1 MVYSYVLITLE
12 ETMQVSTMDNERIM
26 QQFERMND
34 MQKKAVLA
42 TEGPLLI
49 LAGAG
54 SGKTTVL
61 IQRIAHI
68 LGQGLCQPYQILAIT
83 FTNKAAGELKER
95 IADMIGEAGGD
106 VWASTFH
113 SFCARILRREIEC
126 IGYNRDFS
134 IYATDDSLRVIKD
147 IIKRL
152 ELDEKTLQPKMV
164 LGMISRAKDERISP
178 DEFLQANGSNYLTQ
192 CVQRVYA
199 GYCDALKEA
208 NALDFDD
215 MILKTVEILE
225 QFPEIRER
233 YGKQFHYV
241 MVDEYQDTN
250 PLQYQLVSLISEYH
264 KNICVVGD
272 DDQSIYKFRGA
283 TIENILS
290 FESSF
295 AGAQTIRLEQNYR
308 STENI
313 LESANAVIKNNKGRK
328 GKHLWTA
335 EKGGEKVYVNKLANE
350 YEESLFVADTI
361 IDMVGSG
368 KAKYKD
374 FAVLYRTNAQSNAI
388 ERSLVKSGIAYRVI
402 GGVRFYDRKEIRDI
416 LSYLFLIQ
424 NHNDNLRLKRIINEP
439 RRAIGPTTVARVE
452 EIASAYEIS
461 MFDVIS
467 HAEQY
472 PELAR
477 STASLKQFAALILH
491 LTQLKDD
498 GSLSQ
503 LVSELYTASG
513 YTQMLV
519 AENTEEAK
527 DRLANLQEFLST
539 VTLYEQSN
547 EEISLSMFLEEISL
561 MTDVD
566 QLEEQDDRVVLMT
579 LHSAKGLE
587 FDTVFMVGVE
597 EGIFPGM
604 QSIGNPDD
612 IEEERRLMYVGI
624 TRARKRL
631 YICHVAQRMIYGK
644 TGYYQPSRF
653 IKELPQANIE
663 KMYEERNATVSAFAT
678 AASRVP
684 AYTPHNPQSAKTSTV
699 GRASAAQ
706 CTDTYTPDMRVRHKA
721 FGDGTVLSTRD
732 MGNDTLLEIKF
743 DNFDAPKKV
752 MANFAKLEIL

>member
-1 MVYSYVLITLE
+1 MQQITLDSE
-12 ETMQVSTMDNERIM
+12 KIG
-26 QQFERMND
+26 QQYMRMNE
-34 MQKKAVLA
+34 MQKQAVLT

-68 LGQGLCQPYQILAIT
+68 LEKGLCRPYEILAIT

-95 IADMIGEAGGD
+95 ISEMIGQAGDD

-113 SFCARILRREIEC
+113 SFCARILRREIEN
-126 IGYNRDFS
+126 IGYGRDFS
-134 IYATDDSLRVIKD
+134 IYATDDCLRVIKD
-147 IIKRL
+147 IEKRL
-152 ELDEKTLQPKMV
+152 VIDEKSISPRMV
-164 LGMISRAKDERISP
+164 LNLISRAKDARVAPS
-178 DEFLQANGSNYLTQ
+178 DYLQVNGNNYLNQ
-192 CVQRVYA
+192 CIQRVYA
-199 GYCDALKEA
+199 EYCATLKDA

-225 QFPEIRER
+225 QFPEVCNR
-233 YGKQFHYV
+233 YAKQFKYV

-250 PLQYQLVSLISEYH
+250 PLQYQLISLISSYH

-290 FESSF
+290 FEKTF
-295 AGAQTIRLEQNYR
+295 EGAKIIRLEQNYR

-313 LESANAVIKNNKGRK
+313 LEAANAVIKHNQGRK

-335 EKGGEKVYVNKLANE
+335 VKGGEKVYVNRLANE
-350 YEESLFVADTI
+350 YEESMFVTDTI
-361 IDMVGSG
+361 LDMVA
-368 KAKYKD
+368 KREAKYKD

-388 ERSLVKSGIAYRVI
+388 ERSLVKSGVAYKVI

-439 RRAIGPTTVARVE
+439 KRAIGPTTVARIE
-452 EIASAYEIS
+452 ELASVRGMS
-461 MFDVIS
+461 MFDVICRVDS
-467 HAEQY
+467 F

-477 STASLKQFAALILH
+477 ASTSLKQFAALILR
-491 LTQLKDD
+491 LTQIKEEQPLSALVNELY
-498 GSLSQ
+498 SLS
-503 LVSELYTASG
+503 G
-513 YTQMLV
+513 YAQMLI

-527 DRLANLQEFLST
+527 DRLNNLQELLST
-539 VTLYEQSN
+539 VTIYEEQN
-547 EEISLSMFLEEISL
+547 EQAGLSMFLEEISL

-566 QLEEQDDRVVLMT
+566 QLDDQDDRVVLMT

-587 FDTVFMVGVE
+587 FDNVFMVGVE
-597 EGIFPGM
+597 EGLFPGM
-604 QSIGNPDD
+604 QSIGNPED

-624 TRARKRL
+624 TRAKKRL
-631 YICHVAQRMIYGK
+631 YILHAAQRMIYGK

-653 IKELPQANIE
+653 IRELPEDYIE
-663 KMYEERNATVSAFAT
+663 KMYQEQQSTVRSFAT
-678 AASRVP
+678 QNKVP
-684 AYTPHNPQSAKTSTV
+684 AFTPRSNAAVISTV
-699 GRASAAQ
+699 GRAQAEKCS
-706 CTDTYTPDMRVRHKA
+706 DNYSVGMRVRHKT
-721 FGDGTVLSTRD
+721 FGDGKVLSTKN
-732 MGNDTLLEIKF
+732 MGNDTLLEVKF
-743 DNFDAPKKV
+743 DKFDLPKKL
-752 MANFAKLEIL
+752 MANFAKLEII

>member
-1 MVYSYVLITLE
+1 
-12 ETMQVSTMDNERIM
+12 MQVSTMDTEKIRR
-26 QQFERMND
+26 QFERMND
-34 MQKKAVLA
+34 MQKQAVMT

-68 LGQGLCQPYQILAIT
+68 LEMGLCRPYEILAIT
-83 FTNKAAGELKER
+83 FTNKAAGELKDR
-95 IADMIGEAGGD
+95 IADMIGEEGGD

-113 SFCARILRREIEC
+113 SFCARILRREIVN
-126 IGYNRDFS
+126 IGYGSDFS
-134 IYATDDSLRVIKD
+134 IYATDDCIRVIKD
-147 IIKRL
+147 ILKRL
-152 ELDEKTLQPKMV
+152 NMDEKTLNPRMV
-164 LGMISRAKDERISP
+164 LGAISRAKDARVAPADYVQSYG
-178 DEFLQANGSNYLTQ
+178 NNYLNQ
-192 CVQRVYA
+192 CIARVY
-199 GYCDALKEA
+199 GEYCTTLKDA

-225 QFPEIRER
+225 QFPDICEK
-233 YGKQFHYV
+233 YGRRFHYV

-250 PLQYQLVSLISEYH
+250 PLQYQLVRLISVYH

-290 FESSF
+290 FESTF
-295 AGAQTIRLEQNYR
+295 PGAKIIRLEQNYR

-313 LESANAVIKNNKGRK
+313 LEAANAVIKHNQGRK

-335 EKGGEKVYVNKLANE
+335 TKGGEKVYVNRLANE
-350 YEESLFVADTI
+350 YDESMFVADTI
-361 IDMVGSG
+361 LETVAKGES
-368 KAKYKD
+368 KYKD

-388 ERSLVKSGIAYRVI
+388 ERSFVRTGIAYKVI

-439 RRAIGPTTVARVE
+439 RRSIGPTTVSRVE
-452 EIASAYEIS
+452 ELASFNGVG
-461 MFDVIS
+461 MFDIIRR
-467 HAEQY
+467 AEYY
-472 PELAR
+472 PEIAR
-477 STASLKQFAALILH
+477 STSVLKQFAALIDH
-491 LTQLKDD
+491 LTDIKDT

-503 LVSELYTASG
+503 LVSELYTATG
-513 YTQMLV
+513 YSQMLV
-519 AENTEEAK
+519 AENTEESK
-527 DRLANLQEFLST
+527 DRLNNLQEFLST
-539 VTLYEQSN
+539 VTLYEQQN
-547 EEISLSMFLEEISL
+547 ENATLSMLLEEISL

-566 QLEEQDDRVVLMT
+566 QLDDGDDRVVLMT

-587 FDTVFMVGVE
+587 FDNVFMVGVE
-597 EGIFPGM
+597 EGLFPGM
-604 QSIGNPDD
+604 QSMGSSED

-631 YICHVAQRMIYGK
+631 YILHAAQRMIYGK

-653 IKELPQANIE
+653 IRELPEAHI
-663 KMYEERNATVSAFAT
+663 KLLYEERRSTVKSFVTAPEKVPAFTRRSETVFTSDVGKT
-678 AASRVP
+678 AAQKCS
-684 AYTPHNPQSAKTSTV
+684 
-699 GRASAAQ
+699 
-706 CTDTYTPDMRVRHKA
+706 DTFSSGMRVRHKT
-721 FGDGTVLSTRD
+721 FGDGTVMSTRD

-743 DNFDAPKKV
+743 DKFDLPKKV
-752 MANFAKLEIL
+752 MANFAKLEKI